1 MKNNRQAAIRRILS
15 ERPVETQEEL
25 AEALREMGFQATQ
38 ATVSRDMKE
47 MRLIKKPVPGGSFRY
62 TMPEPTESFSNE
74 RLIRILRD
82 AVIEIDRAGQLLVVK
97 TLSGSANIAAE
108 ALDTMRIPEIIGS
121 IAGDNTV
128 FLAARDPDS
137 AGKAEERIR
146 GFLPIGGEY
155 AAEE

>member
-74 RLIRILRD
+74 RLIRSRSSSP
-82 AVIEIDRAGQLLVVK
+82 VPHV
-97 TLSGSANIAAE
+97 T
-108 ALDTMRIPEIIGS
+108 
-121 IAGDNTV
+121 
-128 FLAARDPDS
+128 S
-137 AGKAEERIR
+137 AGTFAATTPSGYTPHPCAPHAATESSFDCAKSAAHCPPAEY
-146 GFLPIGGEY
+146 P
-155 AAEE
+155 